1 MYALATAKKE
11 AYTALKKA
19 LGKQAGVTVDMLLTP
34 PKPEYGDLSFPCFE
48 LAKGLKRNPAE
59 IAAEV
64 AAKIGPSKLIS
75 RITSVGPYVNFTFDD
90 AAFAAHILSDVLKLK
105 GRYGKSTT
113 GKGKKV
119 LIEYANPNT
128 HKEIHVGHLRN
139 FSLGAAIV
147 NILRFNGY
155 EVVPVSYINDLGNNV
170 AKCLWGL
177 EKLHAGEEAPA
188 ENRLN
193 YLGKIYAEANT
204 AIGED
209 DARKAEVSEIQRQLE
224 LMEGEWVPLWKKTQ
238 KWSLEGLKEIFDQFG
253 LELAH
258 IYLEHDLI
266 NDTHEI
272 VKRLLTEGV
281 AKMSE
286 GAVIVDLEEQGLG
299 VNLLRKSDGTLLYNA
314 KDLALAFKKEG
325 DYDADRLMIIVDNRQ
340 SLAMRQLI
348 ATLKLMNFPGDV
360 QHLSYDMVTLPDGA
374 MSSRKGNIVRWT
386 DMYDAMFTNL
396 VAETSKRHP
405 DWSAR
410 KISANAKALAIASVK
425 FVMLRQDPEK
435 VLTFDMEEAMAA
447 EGYTAPYI
455 LYTVARIY
463 TLLNK
468 AEIAPEERP
477 ELLVQPIEQTLLKL
491 VAKFPDIVQL
501 AGATSRASVIAQY
514 AFELSQEFAR
524 YYEVVRILDD
534 VNHDRV
540 AARLG
545 LLDVVR
551 QTLSNAMSTLG
562 IQVVKE
568 M

>member
-19 LGKQAGVTVDMLLTP
+19 LGKQAAVTPDMLLTP

-64 AAKIGPSKLIS
+64 AAKIGPSELIQAIS
-75 RITSVGPYVNFTFDD
+75 SVGPYVNFKFNE
-90 AAFAAHILSDVLKLK
+90 AAFAAHILSDVTKQK

-113 GKGKKV
+113 GRGKKV

-139 FSLGAAIV
+139 FSLGASIV

-155 EVVPVSYINDLGNNV
+155 EVIPVSYINDLGNNV

-177 EKLHAGEEAPA
+177 EKLHAGEEAPVD
-188 ENRLN
+188 NRLN
-193 YLGKIYAEANT
+193 YLGRIYAEANA
-204 AIGED
+204 AIGD
-209 DARKAEVSEIQRQLE
+209 DEAKKAEVSEIQRQLE

-238 KWSLEGLKEIFDQFG
+238 NWSLDGLKLIFDQFG
-253 LELAH
+253 LELNH
-258 IYLEHDLI
+258 IYLEHELI

-286 GAVIVDLEEQGLG
+286 GAVGVDLEDQKLG
-299 VNLLRKSDGTLLYNA
+299 FNLLRKSDGTLLYNA
-314 KDLALAFKKEG
+314 KDLALAYRKER
-325 DYDADRLMIIVDNRQ
+325 DYDADRLIIVVDNRQ
-340 SLAMRQLI
+340 SLAMQQLI
-348 ATLKLMNFPGDV
+348 ATLKIMGFTGDV
-360 QHLSYDMVTLPDGA
+360 HHLSYDMVTLPDGA

-386 DMYDAMFTNL
+386 DMYDAMYANL
-396 VAETSKRHP
+396 VSETTKRHP

-410 KISANAKALAIASVK
+410 KIASNAKVLTIASVK

-435 VLTFDMEEAMAA
+435 VLTFDMQEAMAA
-447 EGYTAPYI
+447 EGYTAPYV

-468 AEIAPEERP
+468 AEIAPEQRAD
-477 ELLVQPIEQTLLKL
+477 LLIEPVEQTLLKMI
-491 VAKFPDIVQL
+491 AKFPDVVQL
-501 AGATSRASVIAQY
+501 AGATYRASAVAQY
-514 AFELSQEFAR
+514 AFELAQEFAR
-524 YYEVVRILDD
+524 YYEAVRILDD
-534 VNHDRV
+534 NDTNRI

-545 LLDVVR
+545 LLDAVR
-551 QTLSNAMSTLG
+551 QTLSNAMGTLG
-562 IQVVKE
+562 IDVLKE

>member
-1 MYALATAKKE
+1 MYALAAAKKE
-11 AYTALKKA
+11 AYTALRKA
-19 LGKQAGVTVDMLLTP
+19 LGKKVTVTLDMLLTP

-59 IAAEV
+59 IASEV
-64 AAKIGPSKLIS
+64 AAKIGPTKHIAQVS
-75 RITSVGPYVNFTFDD
+75 SVGPYVNFKFDEV
-90 AAFAAHILSDVLKLK
+90 AFAEHILTDVSKSK
-105 GRYGKSTT
+105 SRYGKSTT

-139 FSLGAAIV
+139 FSLGAAVV

-177 EKLHAGEEAPA
+177 EKLHAGEDIPA
-188 ENRLN
+188 GN
-193 YLGKIYAEANT
+193 YLNTLGRIYAEANA
-204 AIGED
+204 AIGD
-209 DARKAEVSEIQRQLE
+209 DDLKKAEVSEIQRQLE
-224 LMEGEWVPLWKKTQ
+224 LMQGDWVPLWKKTQ
-238 KWSLEGLKEIFDQFG
+238 KWSVDGLKEIFDQFG
-253 LELAH
+253 LELNH

-266 NDTHEI
+266 NDTHDI

-281 AKMSE
+281 AKMSQ
-286 GAVIVDLEEQGLG
+286 GAVIVDLEDQGLG
-299 VNLLRKSDGTLLYNA
+299 VNLLKKSDGTLLYNA
-314 KDLALAFKKEG
+314 KDLALAYKKET
-325 DYDADRLMIIVDNRQ
+325 DYDADRLIIIVDNRQ

-348 ATLKLMNFPGDV
+348 ATLKLMGFPGEV

-386 DMYDAMFTNL
+386 DMYDSMFTNL
-396 VAETSKRHP
+396 VRETTTRHS
-405 DWSAR
+405 DWSTR
-410 KISANAKALAIASVK
+410 KINATAKALAIASVK

-463 TLLNK
+463 TLLDK
-468 AEIAPEERP
+468 AEIAPELRAALLTHVLERS
-477 ELLVQPIEQTLLKL
+477 LLKMI
-491 VAKFPDIVQL
+491 AKFPEVVQV

-524 YYEVVRILDD
+524 YYEAVRILDD
-534 VNHDRV
+534 QDHDRV

-551 QTLSNAMSTLG
+551 QTLSNAMGTLG
-562 IQVVKE
+562 IEVLKE

>member
-1 MYALATAKKE
+1 MYALAAAKKE
-11 AYTALKKA
+11 AHTALRKA
-19 LGKQAGVTVDMLLTP
+19 LGKKVTVTIDMLLTP

-59 IAAEV
+59 IASEV
-64 AAKIGPSKLIS
+64 AAKIGPTSLIQS
-75 RITSVGPYVNFTFDD
+75 ISSVGPYVNFKFDET
-90 AAFAAHILSDVLKLK
+90 AFATHILSDVLKLK

-139 FSLGAAIV
+139 FSLGSAVV

-177 EKLHAGEEAPA
+177 EKLHAGEEAPT

-193 YLGKIYAEANT
+193 YLGKIYAEANA

-209 DARKAEVSEIQRQLE
+209 EAKKAEVSEIQRQLE

-238 KWSLEGLKEIFDQFG
+238 KWSIDGLKEIFDQFG
-253 LELAH
+253 LELNY

-286 GAVIVDLEEQGLG
+286 GAVIVDLEAQDLG

-314 KDLALAFKKEG
+314 KDLALAFKKER
-325 DYDADRLMIIVDNRQ
+325 DYDADRLIIIVDNRQ

-374 MSSRKGNIVRWT
+374 MSSRKGNIVRWS
-386 DMYDAMFTNL
+386 DMYDTMFTNL
-396 VAETSKRHP
+396 VNETTKRHP
-405 DWSAR
+405 DWSTR
-410 KISANAKALAIASVK
+410 KIAANARVLAVASVK

-447 EGYTAPYI
+447 DGYTAPYI

-477 ELLVQPIEQTLLKL
+477 HLLTQPIEQSLLRMI
-491 VAKFPDIVQL
+491 AKFPDMVQL

-524 YYEVVRILDD
+524 YYEAVRILDD
-534 VNHDRV
+534 NDHDRI

-545 LLDVVR
+545 LLDAVK
-551 QTLSNAMSTLG
+551 QTLSNAMGTLG
-562 IQVVKE
+562 IQVLKE

>member
-59 IAAEV
+59 IASEV
-64 AAKIGPSKLIS
+64 AAKIGPSKLIREIS
-75 RITSVGPYVNFTFDD
+75 SVGPYVNFKFDD
-90 AAFAAHILSDVLKLK
+90 ATFAEHILNDVLKQK
-105 GRYGKSTT
+105 SRYGKSTT

-139 FSLGAAIV
+139 FSLGAAVV

-155 EVVPVSYINDLGNNV
+155 EAVPVSYINDLGNNV

-177 EKLHAGEEAPA
+177 EKLHPGEEAPT

-193 YLGKIYAEANT
+193 YLGRIYAEANA
-204 AIGED
+204 AIGD
-209 DARKAEVSEIQRQLE
+209 DDIKKAEVSEIQRQLE

-238 KWSLEGLKEIFDQFG
+238 KWSLDGLKEIFDQFG
-253 LELAH
+253 LELNH
-258 IYLEHDLI
+258 IYLEHDI
-266 NDTHEI
+266 IDETHAI
-272 VKRLLTEGV
+272 VKRLLTDGL

-314 KDLALAFKKEG
+314 KDLALAFKKEQ
-325 DYDADRLMIIVDNRQ
+325 DYDADRLIIVVDNRQ

-348 ATLKLMNFPGDV
+348 ATLRLMNFPGDV

-374 MSSRKGNIVRWT
+374 MSSRKGNIVRWS
-386 DMYDAMFTNL
+386 DMYDAMYTKL
-396 VAETSKRHP
+396 AAETVARHP
-405 DWSAR
+405 DWSTRKVAATAR
-410 KISANAKALAIASVK
+410 ALTIASVK

-435 VLTFDMEEAMAA
+435 VLTFDMEESMAA
-447 EGYTAPYI
+447 EGYTAPYV
-455 LYTVARIY
+455 LYTVARIH

-468 AEIAPEERP
+468 AEIAPEERAM
-477 ELLVQPIEQTLLKL
+477 LLTHPLENALLKL
-491 VAKFPDIVQL
+491 IAKFPDVVQL
-501 AGATSRASVIAQY
+501 AGSTYRASAIAQY
-514 AFELSQEFAR
+514 AFELAQTFAS
-524 YYEVVRILDD
+524 YYEAVRILDD
-534 VNHDRV
+534 NNHDRI

-551 QTLSNAMSTLG
+551 QTLSNAMGTLG
-562 IQVVKE
+562 IEVVKE

>member
-64 AAKIGPSKLIS
+64 AAKIGPTKHIS
-75 RITSVGPYVNFTFDD
+75 RITSVGPYVNFTFDET
-90 AAFAAHILSDVLKLK
+90 AFATHILSDVLKLK

-139 FSLGAAIV
+139 FSLGSAVV

-193 YLGKIYAEANT
+193 YLGKIYAEANA
-204 AIGED
+204 AIGDD
-209 DARKAEVSEIQRQLE
+209 DARKAEVSDIQRQLE

-253 LELAH
+253 LELNH

-386 DMYDAMFTNL
+386 DMYDAMFANL

-410 KISANAKALAIASVK
+410 KVAANAKALAIASVK

-468 AEIAPEERP
+468 AEIAPEEHP
-477 ELLVQPIEQTLLKL
+477 ELLTQPIEHTLLKL
-491 VAKFPDIVQL
+491 VAKFPDVVQL
-501 AGATSRASVIAQY
+501 AGATAKASVIAQY

-524 YYEVVRILDD
+524 YYEAVRILDD
-534 VNHDRV
+534 NDNDRI

-551 QTLSNAMSTLG
+551 QTLSNAMGTLG

>member
-90 AAFAAHILSDVLKLK
+90 TTFAAHILSDVLKLK

-177 EKLHAGEEAPA
+177 EKLHTGEEAPA

-193 YLGKIYAEANT
+193 YLGKIYAEANA

-396 VAETSKRHP
+396 VTETGKRHP

-410 KISANAKALAIASVK
+410 KISANAKVLAIASVK

-477 ELLVQPIEQTLLKL
+477 EFLTQPIEQTLLKL
-491 VAKFPDIVQL
+491 VAKFPDVVQL

-524 YYEVVRILDD
+524 YYEAVRILDD
-534 VNHDRV
+534 ANHDRV

-551 QTLSNAMSTLG
+551 QTLSNAMGTLG

>member
-1 MYALATAKKE
+1 MYALSVAKKE
-11 AYTALKKA
+11 AYTALKKT
-19 LGKQAGVTVDMLLTP
+19 LGKQAGVTIDMLLTP

-59 IAAEV
+59 IASEV
-64 AAKIGPSKLIS
+64 AAKIGPTSLIKTIS
-75 RITSVGPYVNFTFDD
+75 SVGPYVNFKFDEV
-90 AAFAAHILSDVLKLK
+90 AFAEHILSDVTKMK
-105 GRYGKSTT
+105 SRYGKSIT

-139 FSLGAAIV
+139 FALGSSIV

-188 ENRLN
+188 DNRLN
-193 YLGKIYAEANT
+193 YLGKIYAEANA
-204 AIGED
+204 AIGD
-209 DARKAEVSEIQRQLE
+209 DEAKKAEVSEIQRQLE

-238 KWSLEGLKEIFDQFG
+238 KWSIDGLKEVFDQFG
-253 LELAH
+253 LEHDH

-266 NDTHEI
+266 DDTHKI

-286 GAVIVDLEEQGLG
+286 GAVIVDLEEQGLS

-325 DYDADRLMIIVDNRQ
+325 DYDADRLIIVVDNRQ

-348 ATLKLMNFPGDV
+348 ATLKLMGFPGDV
-360 QHLSYDMVTLPDGA
+360 HHLSYDMVTLPDGA

-386 DMYDAMFTNL
+386 DMYDTMYAKL
-396 VAETSKRHP
+396 VKETTARHA
-405 DWSAR
+405 DWSTR
-410 KISANAKALAIASVK
+410 KVNATAKSLAIASVK

-435 VLTFDMEEAMAA
+435 VLTFDMEEAMSA
-447 EGYTAPYI
+447 EGYTAPYV
-455 LYTVARIY
+455 LYTVARIH

-468 AEIAPEERP
+468 ADIAPEQRP
-477 ELLVQPIEQTLLKL
+477 ALLTHALESSLLKMIS
-491 VAKFPDIVQL
+491 KYPDVVQG
-501 AGATSRASVIAQY
+501 AGASYRASAIAQY
-514 AFELSQEFAR
+514 AFELAQEFAR
-524 YYEVVRILDD
+524 YYEAVRILDD
-534 VNHDRV
+534 NDHDRV

-551 QTLSNAMSTLG
+551 QTLSNAMGNLG
-562 IQVVKE
+562 IEVLKE

>member
-19 LGKQAGVTVDMLLTP
+19 LGKQAAVTPDMLLTP

-64 AAKIGPSKLIS
+64 AAKIGPSEHIRAIS
-75 RITSVGPYVNFTFDD
+75 SVGHYVNFKFDET
-90 AAFAAHILSDVLKLK
+90 AFAVHILSDVTKHK
-105 GRYGKSTT
+105 SRYGKSTT

-139 FSLGAAIV
+139 FSLGAAVV
-147 NILRFNGY
+147 NILNFNGY
-155 EVVPVSYINDLGNNV
+155 EVIPVSYINDLGNNV

-177 EKLHAGEEAPA
+177 EKLHAGEEAPVD
-188 ENRLN
+188 NRLN
-193 YLGKIYAEANT
+193 YLGRIYAEANA
-204 AIGED
+204 AIGD
-209 DARKAEVSEIQRQLE
+209 DEAKKAEVSEIQRQLE

-238 KWSLEGLKEIFDQFG
+238 NWSIDGLKLIFEQFG
-253 LELAH
+253 LKLNH
-258 IYLEHDLI
+258 IYLEHELI

-286 GAVIVDLEEQGLG
+286 GAVVVDLESQKLG
-299 VNLLRKSDGTLLYNA
+299 FNLLRKSDGTLLYNA
-314 KDLALAFKKEG
+314 KDLALAFKKER
-325 DYDADRLMIIVDNRQ
+325 DYDADRLIIVVDNRQ
-340 SLAMRQLI
+340 SLAMQQLI
-348 ATLKLMNFPGDV
+348 ATLKIMGFTSDV
-360 QHLSYDMVTLPDGA
+360 HHLSYDMVTLPDGA

-386 DMYDAMFTNL
+386 DMYDAMYANL
-396 VAETSKRHP
+396 VTETTKRHP
-405 DWSAR
+405 DWSTR
-410 KISANAKALAIASVK
+410 KIANNAKVLTIASVK

-435 VLTFDMEEAMAA
+435 VLTFDMQEAMAA
-447 EGYTAPYI
+447 EGYTAPYV

-468 AEIAPEERP
+468 AEIAPEEHA
-477 ELLVQPIEQTLLKL
+477 ELLTHPIEQALLKMI
-491 VAKFPDIVQL
+491 AKFPDVVHM
-501 AGATSRASVIAQY
+501 AGATYKASAIAQY

-524 YYEVVRILDD
+524 YYEAVRILDD
-534 VNHDRV
+534 NDTNRI

-545 LLDVVR
+545 LLDAVR
-551 QTLSNAMSTLG
+551 QTLSNAMGTLG
-562 IQVVKE
+562 IEVLKE

>member
-19 LGKQAGVTVDMLLTP
+19 LGKSAGVTVDMLLTP

-59 IAAEV
+59 IASEV
-64 AAKIGPSKLIS
+64 AAKIGPGKLI
-75 RITSVGPYVNFTFDD
+75 REITSVGPYVNFRFDD
-90 AAFAAHILSDVLKLK
+90 EAFARRILYDVNKLGK
-105 GRYGKSTT
+105 RYGKSTT

-139 FSLGAAIV
+139 FSLGLSIV

-177 EKLHAGEEAPA
+177 EKLHPGEEAPA

-193 YLGKIYAEANT
+193 YLGKIYAEANV
-204 AIGED
+204 AIGD
-209 DARKAEVSEIQRQLE
+209 DDTKKAEVSEIQRQLE

-238 KWSLEGLKEIFDQFG
+238 KWSIDGLKDIFDQFG
-253 LELAH
+253 LDLEH
-258 IYLEHDLI
+258 IYLEHEII
-266 NDTHEI
+266 NDAHAI
-272 VKRLLTEGV
+272 VKRLLTEGLG
-281 AKMSE
+281 KMSE
-286 GAVIVDLEEQGLG
+286 GAMVVDLEEQGLG

-314 KDLALAFKKEG
+314 KDLALAYKKES
-325 DYDADRLMIIVDNRQ
+325 DYDADRLIIVVDTRQ

-348 ATLKLMNFPGDV
+348 ATLKLMGFPGEV
-360 QHLSYDMVTLPDGA
+360 QHLSFDMVTLPDGA
-374 MSSRKGNIVRWT
+374 MSSRKGNIVRWS
-386 DMYDAMFTNL
+386 DMYESMYANL
-396 VAETSKRHP
+396 AKETAARHA

-410 KISANAKALAIASVK
+410 KVAATAKVLAIASVK

-447 EGYTAPYI
+447 EGYTAPYV
-455 LYTVARIY
+455 LYTVARIH

-468 AEIAPEERP
+468 AEIAPEERSA
-477 ELLVQPIEQTLLKL
+477 LLTEPLEIALLRKL
-491 VAKFPDIVQL
+491 SKFPEVVLL
-501 AGATSRASVIAQY
+501 AGATYRASAMTQY
-514 AFELSQEFAR
+514 AFELSQELAR
-524 YYEVVRILDD
+524 YYEAVRILDD
-534 VNHDRV
+534 DNHDRI

-545 LLDVVR
+545 LLDAVR
-551 QTLSNAMSTLG
+551 QTLSNALGALG

>member
-1 MYALATAKKE
+1 MYALSVARKE
-11 AYTALKKA
+11 AYTALKKT
-19 LGKQAGVTVDMLLTP
+19 LGKQAGVTIDMLLTP

-59 IAAEV
+59 IASEI
-64 AAKIGPSKLIS
+64 AAKLGPSKLIKVIS
-75 RITSVGPYVNFTFDD
+75 SVGPYVNFKFDEL
-90 AAFAAHILSDVLKLK
+90 AFAEHILSDVSKSK
-105 GRYGKSTT
+105 SRYGKSTT

-139 FSLGAAIV
+139 FVLGSAIV

-193 YLGKIYAEANT
+193 YLGKIYAEANA
-204 AIGED
+204 AIGD
-209 DARKAEVSEIQRQLE
+209 DEGKKAEVSDIQRQLE

-238 KWSLEGLKEIFDQFG
+238 KWSIDGLKEVFDQFG
-253 LELAH
+253 LELDH
-258 IYLEHDLI
+258 VYLEHEIID
-266 NDTHEI
+266 DAHTI
-272 VKRLLTEGV
+272 VKRLLTDGL
-281 AKMSE
+281 AKMSD
-286 GAVIVDLEEQGLG
+286 GAVIVDLEAQGLG
-299 VNLLRKSDGTLLYNA
+299 VNLLRKTDGTLLYNA
-314 KDLALAFKKEG
+314 KDLALAFKKEH
-325 DYDADRLMIIVDNRQ
+325 DYDADRLIIVVDNRQ
-340 SLAMRQLI
+340 SLAMQQLI
-348 ATLKLMNFPGDV
+348 ATLKLMGFPGDV

-374 MSSRKGNIVRWT
+374 MSSRKGNIVRWS
-386 DMYDAMFTNL
+386 DMYEAMYTKL
-396 VAETSKRHP
+396 AAETKTRHP
-405 DWSAR
+405 DWSTR
-410 KISANAKALAIASVK
+410 KVTATAQLLTIASVK

-435 VLTFDMEEAMAA
+435 VLTFDMEEAMSA

-468 AEIAPEERP
+468 AEIAPELRAS
-477 ELLVQPIEQTLLKL
+477 LLVHPLEHSLLKL
-491 VAKFPDIVQL
+491 IAKFPDVVQT
-501 AGATSRASVIAQY
+501 AGATNRVSVIAQY
-514 AFELSQEFAR
+514 AFELSQEFAS
-524 YYEVVRILDD
+524 YYEAVRIRDD
-534 VNHDRV
+534 DDHDRV

-545 LLDVVR
+545 LLDAVR
-551 QTLSNAMSTLG
+551 QTLSNAMGTLG
-562 IQVVKE
+562 IEVVKE

>member
-1 MYALATAKKE
+1 MYALSAAKKE
-11 AYTALKKA
+11 AYTALRKA
-19 LGKQAGVTVDMLLTP
+19 LGKKVTVTIDMLLTP

-64 AAKIGPSKLIS
+64 AAKIGPTKFIKEV
-75 RITSVGPYVNFTFDD
+75 TSVGPYVNFRFDE
-90 AAFAAHILSDVLKLK
+90 AAFAERVLQDVNKMK

-113 GKGKKV
+113 GKGKRV

-139 FSLGAAIV
+139 FSLGASIV
-147 NILRFNGY
+147 NILRLNGY
-155 EVVPVSYINDLGNNV
+155 EVIPVSYINDLGNNV

-177 EKLHAGEEAPA
+177 EKLHPGEEPPA
-188 ENRLN
+188 DNRLN
-193 YLGKIYAEANT
+193 YLGRIYTEANAT
-204 AIGED
+204 IAD
-209 DARKAEVSEIQRQLE
+209 DETKKAEVSEIQRQLE

-238 KWSLEGLKEIFDQFG
+238 KWSLDGLKEIFDQFG
-253 LELAH
+253 LELDH
-258 IYLEHDLI
+258 IYLEHQLI
-266 NDTHEI
+266 DDTHNI

-314 KDLALAFKKEG
+314 KDLALAYKKEG
-325 DYDADRLMIIVDNRQ
+325 DYDADRLVIIVDNRQ

-348 ATLKLMNFPGDV
+348 ATLKLMGFPGDV

-374 MSSRKGNIVRWT
+374 MSSRKGNIVRWS

-396 VAETSKRHP
+396 SKETSARHP
-405 DWSAR
+405 DWSSR
-410 KISANAKALAIASVK
+410 KVAATAKTLAIASVK

-447 EGYTAPYI
+447 EGYTAPYV
-455 LYTVARIY
+455 LYTVARIH

-468 AEIAPEERP
+468 AEIAPEERAN
-477 ELLVQPIEQTLLKL
+477 LLTHALERSLLKAI
-491 VAKFPDIVQL
+491 AKFPDVIHA
-501 AGATSRASVIAQY
+501 AGATYRASAIAQY

-524 YYEVVRILDD
+524 YYEAVRILDD
-534 VNHDRV
+534 NNHDRV

-545 LLDVVR
+545 LLDAVR
-551 QTLSNAMSTLG
+551 QTLSNAMGALG
-562 IQVVKE
+562 IEVVKE